1 MDDQSLQLEN
11 RIRRIEEEL
20 QEVKKQLRRLESDE
34 GSSSSV
40 QGKHP
45 VIPPDIQPANQS
57 EQKKERMSLE
67 QTISNWLPRVFIF
80 VFILGVIWAFI
91 AAMDRGWIS
100 PLIRVLTGFG
110 VAGLL
115 YWLGHRQYH
124 QTGNALSIVLLG
136 GSIVVYI
143 TAVFAGNVLYE
154 IIPYFLTLIMLGA
167 GIAAGVWMSRKYASE
182 SLLAVVGIG
191 AYLYPFLF
199 AGDKG
204 TENLFY
210 FYETIIFVGL
220 VFESIRKQ
228 YKVVWNIANYAFIF
242 AVLFFTI
249 TGVATTTFITFLT
262 LAVQQLLII
271 FLTFQVRNATSKEMY
286 ISAISIG
293 AFFLYLIGEDVFG
306 PRDINLYIFYL
317 MTAGFYG
324 GLSLMQTKNYHELKN
339 VFFVFS
345 MFYIFVF
352 ISQLFDEDT
361 FIRLMIYVVQA
372 AVIYYLSQKRKS
384 LFGAIG
390 SFVLL
395 LPVISELFDL
405 PGFQLTFTVVICWL
419 LVISLL
425 LSVYI
430 FRDQS
435 TVIDAGLLKKA
446 LPYLTAVN
454 VLVFFSKLSGF
465 FTYQESYMYHD
476 IGLSISWMIFVAFMY
491 MAYSFFQDKHWQ
503 YIGLAFLLITLGKI
517 ILYDLTTVDIVWRAI
532 LFIILGTIGLF
543 ISRIFYN
550 KKGQES

>member
-1 MDDQSLQLEN
+1 MDDQSFQLEN

-20 QEVKKQLRRLESDE
+20 QEVKMQLRRLESYE
-34 GSSSSV
+34 NTSPAAEVKQSVISS
-40 QGKHP
+40 
-45 VIPPDIQPANQS
+45 DIQPTDPPAP
-57 EQKKERMSLE
+57 KKERMSLE
-67 QTISNWLPRVFIF
+67 QTISNWLPRLFIF
-80 VFILGVIWAFI
+80 VFILGIIWAFI

-100 PLIRVLTGFG
+100 PLVRVLTGFG
-110 VAGLL
+110 VAGVL
-115 YWLGHRQYH
+115 YWLGHRQYQ
-124 QTGNALSIVLLG
+124 QTRNALSIVLLG

-143 TAVFAGNVLYE
+143 AAVFAGDVLYE
-154 IIPYFLTLIMLGA
+154 IIPYFITLIMLGA

-182 SLLAVVGIG
+182 SLLAVIGIG

-199 AGDKG
+199 AGDRG
-204 TENLFY
+204 SENLFY
-210 FYETIIFVGL
+210 LYETLIFIGL

-228 YKVVWNIANYAFIF
+228 YKFVWNIANYAFIF
-242 AVLFFTI
+242 AVIFFAI
-249 TGVATTTFITFLT
+249 TGVATTTFTTFLT
-262 LAVQQLLII
+262 LAVQQLVII

-317 MTAGFYG
+317 VTAGFYG
-324 GLSLMQTKNYHELKN
+324 GLSLMQTKNYRELKN

-352 ISQLFDEDT
+352 ISQLFNEET

-384 LFGAIG
+384 LFGTVG

-405 PGFQLTFTVVICWL
+405 PGFLLTFTSVICWL
-419 LVISLL
+419 LIISLL
-425 LSVYI
+425 LSLYI

-435 TVIDAGLLKKA
+435 TVLDVRLLKKA
-446 LPYLTAVN
+446 LPYLIAAI

-465 FTYQESYMYHD
+465 FTYQENYMYHD

-517 ILYDLTTVDIVWRAI
+517 ILYDLATVDIVWRAI
-532 LFIILGTIGLF
+532 LFIGLGTIGLF

-550 KKGQES
+550 KKGQEN